1 MGMITQETTHTELF
15 ELLEQV
21 KADAERFNKNFGRPR
36 LKLIKCGKPKEDSQ
50 IVTSSD
56 KKCPPITAAVRSKAD
71 KARFFANGLVLLK
84 YNGERDK
91 KRNGLAVIQRNRLK
105 LIQGGKLTQAEE
117 WQIRLL
123 IAEWNGLQELK
134 RLRGEK

>member
-1 MGMITQETTHTELF
+1 MSKPKREQSWQ
-15 ELLEQV
+15 ELLAEV
-21 KADAERFNKNFGRPR
+21 RADADRYNERFGRPR

-71 KARFFANGLVLLK
+71 KARFFANGLVLLS
-84 YNGERDK
+84 YHGERDK

-105 LIQGGKLTQAEE
+105 QIKGGKLTQAEE

>member
-1 MGMITQETTHTELF
+1 MSKPKREQSLQ
-15 ELLEQV
+15 ELLAEV
-21 KADAERFNKNFGRPR
+21 RADADRYNERFGRPR

-71 KARFFANGLVLLK
+71 KARFFANGLVLLS
-84 YNGERDK
+84 YHGERDK

-105 LIQGGKLTQAEE
+105 LLQGGKLTQAEE
-117 WQIRLL
+117 WQIQLL